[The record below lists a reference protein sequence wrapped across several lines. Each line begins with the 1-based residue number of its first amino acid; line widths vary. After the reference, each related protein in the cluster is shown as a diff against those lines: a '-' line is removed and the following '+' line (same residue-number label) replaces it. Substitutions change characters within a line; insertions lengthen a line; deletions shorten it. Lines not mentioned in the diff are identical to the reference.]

1 MKQVGQERL
10 TFYLVLARRNMSLD
24 VCLMMLQCLLCLQQY
39 QKLFTAESNEKQL
52 QIQDMTGMDG
62 SD

>member
-1 MKQVGQERL
+1 
-10 TFYLVLARRNMSLD
+10 MSLD